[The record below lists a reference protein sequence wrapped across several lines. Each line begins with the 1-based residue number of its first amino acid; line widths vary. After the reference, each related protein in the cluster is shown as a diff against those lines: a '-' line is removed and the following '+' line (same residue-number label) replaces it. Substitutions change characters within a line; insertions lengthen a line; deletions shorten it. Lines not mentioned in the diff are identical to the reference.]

1 MTSEPATEEESDM
14 LDEMWTGKLERGE
27 SDGRCLILIPTSPID
42 LGTLRNH
49 HTRYARSTSNLDL
62 PLGNG
67 DSSQTSKLLIRN
79 TNLFA
84 RIGVVD
90 LNLASH
96 VAPGHFYS
104 ARHGLHSNECAS
116 EFEST
121 TIGANG
127 QVLEDGVSSQTQS
140 FHLHNPDGYSDGCT
154 R

>member
-1 MTSEPATEEESDM
+1 
-14 LDEMWTGKLERGE
+14 
-27 SDGRCLILIPTSPID
+27 LIPIPTTSPID
-42 LGTLRNH
+42 LGTLRDQ

-96 VAPGHFYS
+96 IAPEPFYF
-104 ARHGLHSNECAS
+104 ARHWLHSNDCAS

-121 TIGANG
+121 AIGANG
-127 QVLEDGVSSQTQS
+127 QGLEDGVSPQTQS
-140 FHLHNPDGYSDGCT
+140 FHLHNQNGYRCK